1 MSGAPPPFYL
11 RQPLVDLASYRSASK
26 KRSAPSGNIEGRQR
40 SMPRQRTT
48 PTNKF
53 RRRRP
58 VRRPRSGT
66 KTWSNRPTAR
76 PTVLSHVV
84 QRKQVPT
91 ALVKWALLPNSP
103 QNPGPHLLP
112 LYCQVPNVAW
122 TNYTRGFDV
131 SQVTSSAIR
140 SKNITAHLSTTQS
153 RSTLRTA
160 DTGSKLKVRALPSV
174 IEASKAPHTKW
185 LLLAKPATQ

>member
-1 MSGAPPPFYL
+1 MRWCCTAAGNPCAAAPHHRVLPA
-11 RQPLVDLASYRSASK
+11 V
-26 KRSAPSGNIEGRQR
+26 GRQR

-174 IEASKAPHTKW
+174 IEASKAPDTKW